1 MSEPVVIVAAVNGG
15 MQVSRD
21 GAKVPITPDEIAE
34 AARLCREAGAA
45 IVHVH
50 ARDERGRNTGDIE
63 VFRDIIRRIRDRSDI
78 LIQTTNGIGVRRD
91 PTTGEMIWPTDE
103 ERLALVTLD
112 PSPDLYGVAAGSTD
126 FLHPEGGYHEET
138 PYVNSPH
145 FLKETIQAVYAKGST
160 LEYEIVDTHALHR
173 LSQYADDGI
182 FDRNAGY
189 IWLLYGGGLCFT
201 PTDGDFLSYLRRT
214 GERLFP
220 NALWGVIGGGRAN
233 YTWPR
238 SASRWAAP
246 PPGSGSRMG
255 CTFRTGGLPSAI
267 TTLSRSSWR
276 LLKSSAAARQ
286 HRTRRVRSWACVGR
300 RSRSPPEVLIT
311 RDVEIPD
318 RGSASCSAAPTPRIC
333 WSP

>member
-1 MSEPVVIVAAVNGG
+1 MFEPLTIVAAVNGG

-21 GAKVPITPDEIAE
+21 GAKVPITPEEIAE
-34 AARLCREAGAA
+34 DARLCCEAGAA

-50 ARDERGRNTGDIE
+50 ARDERGRNTGDME

-91 PTTGEMIWPTDE
+91 PTTGGMIWPKDE

-126 FLHPEGGYHEET
+126 FLHPEGGYHEEA

-173 LSQYADDGI
+173 LSQYSDDGI
-182 FDRNAGY
+182 FDPNAGY

-233 YTWPR
+233 FTWTTLGI
-238 SASRWAAP
+238 S
-246 PPGSGSRMG
+246 MG
-255 CTFRTGGLPSAI
+255 CITARLGFEDGLYLPDG
-267 TTLSRSSWR
+267 
-276 LLKSSAAARQ
+276 
-286 HRTRRVRSWACVGR
+286 RVAERNHHLVEKLVEIAEIFGR
-300 RSRSPPEVLIT
+300 RPATPDEAREIMGLNRTPESVT
-311 RDVEIPD
+311 
-318 RGSASCSAAPTPRIC
+318 T
-333 WSP
+333 